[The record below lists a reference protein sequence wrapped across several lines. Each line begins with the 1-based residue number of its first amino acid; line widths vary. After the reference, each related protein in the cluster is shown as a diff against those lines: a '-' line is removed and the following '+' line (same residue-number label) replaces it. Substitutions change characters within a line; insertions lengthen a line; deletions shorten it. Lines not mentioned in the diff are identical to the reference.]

1 MTIAEHDEGSDKESP
16 AAATTAAAAKAA
28 IEFIKKG
35 NEARGAKDWDE
46 ARANYEEAL
55 RLDPARQGIWIQLGH
70 AAKEGADYI
79 SAESAY
85 RKAIELSP
93 KDADAHLQLGH
104 LLKISGRLP
113 AALEAYTKAAA
124 LDFKLADAHSEI
136 ASLKLRVKN
145 EGDTRA
151 FDLSTPRGPVGLTQW
166 RATKQRKLPEGSLA
180 VVFDISDLMSYFHNL
195 RLPTG
200 IQRVQME
207 VIKSVLDAGATD
219 FNYNIVCFT
228 QEADFW
234 IEIPP
239 DLFYRF
245 CQASVISGDVSAPE
259 WVNLLNSLDGVLKA
273 GKYFRFPKGAMLI
286 DLGSSWWLQN
296 YFLNLRLA
304 KSLYD
309 IKYVPF
315 MHDLIPV
322 MTPEY
327 CTPELR
333 RDFLSWITGAFDHAD
348 HFLTNSNATLNDLK
362 TVASSLGHKQPDA
375 SVVRLDADFRRTLDT
390 DAAREVTEDADRFL
404 EQHDLTKNGYVLFV
418 ATIEA
423 RKNHITA
430 FSAWLKLIKKRGIKN
445 VPKLVCVGNEG
456 WLMNA
461 AYATLRAS
469 ELLTSHVV
477 ILHRISDPALA
488 TLYENCI
495 CTLYP
500 SSYEGWGLPVT
511 EALCYGKVPIISNV
525 SSLPEAGG
533 EFGEYFDIGSEKEL
547 IAAVEKLVYDDKYR
561 EKREAH
567 IKSKFQA
574 RTWGD
579 IGKQVVGHLNSWHE
593 SDKKAA
599 PKAEKPKYPQGIW
612 PVPAKTGVLNTL
624 GNISDAILR
633 AGMKSG
639 EIYRNG
645 RGWWWPEPWGC
656 WIKGTGPATVAF
668 VLDGVANAP
677 VLVYVGLKGV
687 ISKETTCTIKC
698 EGVRT
703 MEIMLPENKEQV
715 VSLELPPTPDKER
728 LVTFHVSCSTSV
740 DFASL
745 TKNVDKRVSGAG
757 VRWFYA
763 CRKDDLLARV
773 AMVEALS
780 LGDFRSLMPEAPS
793 KVDFFLHT

>member
-1 MTIAEHDEGSDKESP
+1 MTIAETNEKEAGQSGP
-16 AAATTAAAAKAA
+16 GRASQ
-28 IEFIKKG
+28 EFVKKG
-35 NEARGAKDWDE
+35 DAARDAKDWDN
-46 ARANYEEAL
+46 ARAFYEQAL
-55 RLDPARQGIWIQLGH
+55 RIDPARQPIWIQLGH
-70 AAKEGADYI
+70 AAKEGSDFI

-85 RKAIELSP
+85 RKAVELNP
-93 KDADAHLQLGH
+93 GDADAHLQLGH

-113 AALEAYTKAAA
+113 AALEAYTKAAS
-124 LDFKLADAHSEI
+124 LDYKLADAHSEI
-136 ASLKLRVKN
+136 AALKLRVQS
-145 EGDTRA
+145 DQRDFRA
-151 FDLSTPRGPVGLTQW
+151 FDLSAPRAAPPPAQW
-166 RATKQRKLPEGSLA
+166 KGKQQKQLPEGSLSI
-180 VVFDISDLMSYFHNL
+180 VFDISDLMSYFHNL

-207 VIKSVLDAGATD
+207 VIKSVLDSSATD

-239 DLFYRF
+239 QLFYRF

-259 WVNLLNSLDGVLKA
+259 WVRLLDDLDNILRSGQ
-273 GKYFRFPKGAMLI
+273 YFRFPKGAMLI

-304 KSLYD
+304 KSLYN

-348 HFLTNSNATLNDLK
+348 HFLTNSNATRSDLN
-362 TVASSLGHKQPDA
+362 TVATSLSHKIPEA
-375 SVVRLDADFRRTLDT
+375 GVIKLDADFRRTLDN
-390 DAAREVTEDADRFL
+390 DDAREVMEDADRFL
-404 EQHDLTKNGYVLFV
+404 EAHDLKKNGYVLFV

-430 FSAWLKLIKKRGIKN
+430 FSAWLKLIKKRGINN

-488 TLYENCI
+488 MLYQNCI

-511 EALCYGKVPIISNV
+511 EALCYGKVPIISQV

-533 EFGEYFDIGSEKEL
+533 EFAEYFDIGSEKSL
-547 IAAVEKLVYDDKYR
+547 IDVVEKLVYDDKYR
-561 EKREAH
+561 TEREKKITE
-567 IKSKFQA
+567 KFKA
-574 RTWGD
+574 RTWAD
-579 IGKQVVGHLNSWHE
+579 IGKQVVDQLKSWHE
-593 SDKKAA
+593 AAKKA
-599 PKAEKPKYPQGIW
+599 PKPAETKPKYPQGIW
-612 PVPAKTGVLNTL
+612 PVTAKTGVLNTL

-668 VLDGVANAP
+668 VLENVANSDI
-677 VLVYVGLKGV
+677 LVYVGLKG
-687 ISKETTCTIKC
+687 ITGKESLCTIKC
-698 EGVRT
+698 DGVRPIET
-703 MEIMLPENKEQV
+703 AVPAERDHVIFM
-715 VSLELPPTPDKER
+715 ELPATADRDR
-728 LVTFHVSCSTSV
+728 LVTFNVACNSSV
-740 DFASL
+740 DFAPL
-745 TKNVDKRVSGAG
+745 TKNVDKRVSGVG

-763 CRKDDLLARV
+763 CKKDDLLARV

-780 LGDFRSLMPEAPS
+780 LNDFKRLMPQTPA